1 MISLFFIPI
10 IAVQFYSGN
19 LQDVQLLQNDSLWT
33 LEYSLTQVKS
43 DFSKFPGLLD
53 LKDIWQLF
61 LETKTRSITAREI
74 TSKSIE
80 KLLQSPYRNAEELA
94 IFNIIT
100 QKFKEGVEPTK
111 EIQIFKNNF
120 PGSVYWPYI
129 KLQEAI
135 YNVNKGDTLV
145 AIQILKDLLSGGL
158 PVPILK
164 NALLWIGKLSLLT
177 RDYKTGKYYLRRFS
191 KIFPNDPISKNI
203 NLVLLILTVRN
214 GDFQDALKII
224 NEGNFAREDIPLV
237 ILIHGYIETVNGNY
251 KKAENLLETDEE
263 VSGKEQPIKDYLMA
277 FVSYQLS
284 DLKKADNF
292 IDKVLSS
299 GDQEIAPYAEFLRI
313 LVYRKEKKQ
322 KDYTRALEK
331 FIDEYANSPL
341 LPYAYYLLGL
351 EFFKKNKLDTAFTY
365 FDKAQRL
372 SQELPIKPQIY
383 FMLGEISFLRE
394 NYKDA
399 INHFSVAQDGLTD
412 KNYSNFVSLRIVM
425 CLYYLNKLDDLVSFS
440 EEVLKSAPDSIKE
453 WIHFYRAKTYFKMKM
468 YKYTEDELVYIIRSR
483 AFGDVLYYAYFELGL
498 LHYKLRHYVTAEKYF
513 YRVISN
519 YSDTSTI
526 YKLSFLYIGDC
537 KFNLHQYGLAARYYE
552 KFLEFQPADSLYY
565 GALWQLGLTYYRM
578 RKYDKALQVFQQGYT
593 SKIGKSTKDMCLFM
607 MAECYK
613 DLENYEKA
621 TEIYTQIY
629 NDATSHLRALALY
642 KLGDLYYNQEM
653 YENAYDTYRKII
665 LEFPNSDLVDDAI
678 EGFLQSAGKI
688 GREQDAYAFFDS
700 LIYNSPPVIAA
711 TLIFKKGE
719 YQFNQGWYEEA
730 ISTFREIIN
739 KFPSEKLISKAY
751 FWIGMAYIRVDSCDS
766 AISNFSK
773 ALTIPESYYYIAE
786 CYFKKKDFVN
796 TRDNMLLFLKN
807 TKNETI
813 KYPEAYRVLAYSY
826 INLGDTTVADSM
838 MNKILVKYPDNPVA
852 DEARLYF
859 AKRLAQRGQYD
870 SAMAFIKIIKK
881 NRSDD
886 IAANASLLLG
896 DIYKDMGETDAAIIE
911 YITTYRI
918 YEKLYPEIAEEALI
932 RAGELYE
939 EQNRLE
945 EALTVYRRAIRKFPN
960 SPRRAELEK
969 KAKEIEQTLIE
980 QKLKQKGEGKT
991 Q

>member
-1 MISLFFIPI
+1 MINLFLIPI
-10 IAVQFYSGN
+10 IAVQFYSGS

-43 DFSKFPGLLD
+43 DFAKLPGLLE

-61 LETKTRSITAREI
+61 LETKARSIPSREI

-80 KLLQSPYRNAEELA
+80 KLLLSPYKNAEELA
-94 IFNIIT
+94 TFNIIT

-111 EIQIFKNNF
+111 EIQIFKNYF
-120 PGSVYWPYI
+120 PGSTYWPYI

-135 YNVNKGDTLV
+135 YNVDRGDTLV

-158 PVPILK
+158 PISILK

-177 RDYKTGKYYLRRFS
+177 RDYKTGKYYLTRFS
-191 KIFPNDPISKNI
+191 KIFPDDPISRNI
-203 NLVLLILTVRN
+203 NVVLLILTVRN
-214 GDFQDALKII
+214 GDFKDALKII
-224 NEGNFAREDIPLV
+224 NEGNFSKEDLPLV
-237 ILIHGYIETVNGNY
+237 ILIHGYIETINGNY
-251 KKAENLLETDEE
+251 KDAKNLLLTDEGVPKNVE
-263 VSGKEQPIKDYLMA
+263 PIKYYLLA
-277 FVSYQLS
+277 FVSYKLS
-284 DLKKADNF
+284 NLKKADDF
-292 IDKVLSS
+292 VGKVLGS
-299 GDQEIAPYAEFLRI
+299 GNKDLAPYASFLRI
-313 LVYRKEKKQ
+313 LIYRKEKKQ
-322 KDYTRALEK
+322 KDYSKALKK
-331 FIDEYANSPL
+331 FVDEYTNSPL
-341 LPYAYYLLGL
+341 SPYAYYLLGL
-351 EFFKKNKLDTAFTY
+351 EFFKKDKLDTAFTY

-372 SQELPIKPQIY
+372 SQELPIKPQVY
-383 FMLGEISFLRE
+383 FMLGEISFLKR

-399 INHFSVAQDGLTD
+399 INYFSVAQDGLTD

-425 CLYYLNKLDDLVSFS
+425 CLYYLNRLDDLVSFS
-440 EEVLKSAPDSIKE
+440 EEVLKTAPDSIKE

-468 YKYTEDELVYIIRSR
+468 YKYTEDELVHIIRSR
-483 AFGDVLYYAYFELGL
+483 AFGDVLYYAYFERGL
-498 LHYKLRHYVTAEKYF
+498 LHYKLKHYVTAEKYF
-513 YRVISN
+513 YQVISN

-537 KFNLHQYGLAARYYE
+537 KFNRRQYGLAARYYE
-552 KFLEFQPADSLYY
+552 KFLEFHPADSLYY

-578 RKYDKALQVFQQGYT
+578 RKFDRALQVFQQVYN
-593 SKIGKSTKDMCLFM
+593 SNVNKSTKDMALFM

-613 DLENYEKA
+613 SLEDYEKA
-621 TEIYTQIY
+621 AEIYSQIY
-629 NDATSHLRALALY
+629 NDVTSHLRALALY

-665 LEFPNSDLVDDAI
+665 VEFPNSDLVDDAI

-688 GREQDAYAFFDS
+688 GKEQEAYAFFDS

-739 KFPSEKLISKAY
+739 KFPSERLINKAY
-751 FWIGMAYIRVDSCDS
+751 FWIGMAYLRVDSCDS
-766 AISNFSK
+766 AIANFSK

-786 CYFKKKDFVN
+786 CYFKKKDFAN
-796 TRDNMLLFLKN
+796 ARDNMLLFLKN
-807 TKNETI
+807 TGNETI

-826 INLGDTTVADSM
+826 INLGDTTAADSM

-852 DEARLYF
+852 DEARLYL

-870 SAMAFIKIIKK
+870 SAMTLIKIIKK

-886 IAANASLLLG
+886 VAARASLLLG
-896 DIYKDMGETDAAIIE
+896 DIYKDMGETEAAIIE

-969 KAKEIEQTLIE
+969 KAKEIEKTLIE